1 MSDCNHIITQIY
13 NNEQL
18 NKLISKINPESI
30 RDDLKQEVCL
40 ALLEK
45 DCDYLTILHHEGN
58 LVRYTLRIAWIMATS
73 KTSTFYHKYK
83 KSELLEAVKYLRSL
97 QGEEI
102 PPSYADKARKVLDSK
117 ILDIYEDHERRIFNK
132 YIELGKM
139 RRVARYFN
147 IPHMH
152 VSNIVN
158 KVKKELENL

>member
-1 MSDCNHIITQIY
+1 MSDCNHIIEQIY

-83 KSELLEAVKYLRSL
+83 KSELLEAVKYLRSVPGIFTL
-97 QGEEI
+97 SKC
-102 PPSYADKARKVLDSK
+102 PPFVNAEAILPQTCLDSK
-117 ILDIYEDHERRIFNK
+117 FTS
-132 YIELGKM
+132 
-139 RRVARYFN
+139 V
-147 IPHMH
+147 
-152 VSNIVN
+152 
-158 KVKKELENL
+158 